1 MKIEGADATHVDSA
15 GIAFVRCY
23 GNEKET
29 DGKNKNKSVF
39 HSNCIV
45 V

>member
-1 MKIEGADATHVDSA
+1 MQRMSTVMGT
-15 GIAFVRCY
+15 AFVRCY
-23 GNEKET
+23 GNEKER